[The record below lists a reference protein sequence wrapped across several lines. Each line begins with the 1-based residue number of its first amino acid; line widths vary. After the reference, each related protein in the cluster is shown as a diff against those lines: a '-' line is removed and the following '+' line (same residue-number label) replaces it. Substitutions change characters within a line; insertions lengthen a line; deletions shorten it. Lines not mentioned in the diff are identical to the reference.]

1 MTENA
6 PTPATSANGPQ
17 QGQPGEQGGGGNDST
32 PPQPAQQQGGQGQQ
46 GEPAPAAAAQPQSPE
61 PSEQQ
66 GEQSLENASHADLVS
81 QIRELRRENAKDRT
95 SAKETAADEA
105 RNDVVQSIGK
115 ALGLV
120 KDGDDTPDAEQLTQQ
135 LTEQTQAAK
144 QAQLELSVY
153 RAASKHGAD
162 ADALLDSRSFLEK
175 VADIDPSK
183 TADLDAAIKETV
195 ETNPRLQA
203 SQQTP
208 GRSSSPLNQHRGS
221 DGKGTGSKTPE
232 ELAAAVTKQNPY

>member
-6 PTPATSANGPQ
+6 PTPATPANGPQ
-17 QGQPGEQGGGGNDST
+17 QGEQGGGGNDST

-61 PSEQQ
+61 PSEQPGQ
-66 GEQSLENASHADLVS
+66 ESLENATPEQLRQVITDL
-81 QIRELRRENAKDRT
+81 RAENARDRT
-95 SAKETAADEA
+95 SARDNAAQQARDE
-105 RNDVVQSIGK
+105 VTQSIGK

-120 KDGDDTPDAEQLTQQ
+120 DDGDNTPDAEQLTQQ

-175 VADIDPSK
+175 VTELDPSK
-183 TADLDAAIKETV
+183 TAEIETAIQDAVK
-195 ETNPRLQA
+195 TNPRLQTG
-203 SQQTP
+203 QVP
-208 GRSSSPLNQHRGS
+208 PKRSSNPINGSQHEQL
-221 DGKGTGSKTPE
+221 PQNPQ
-232 ELAAAVTKQNPY
+232 ELAAKIPRGY